1 MSEEVIVIGGGG
13 HARVVID
20 CVQASGD
27 AVVGILDDA
36 LAVGSTVLDV
46 PVLGNITDY
55 KKYPDK
61 KFMIAIGSNAVRRRL
76 AERMTAEWYTAVHP
90 RAVVSQ
96 YAVLGAGCVVM
107 PNAVIN
113 AGAVVGAHCIINT
126 GAIVEHD
133 SRLADYVHIS
143 PAAALAGTVSVGA
156 ETHIGIGAVVR
167 NNIQICGGCT
177 VGAGAVVVKNI
188 TESGIYV
195 GVPAHME

>member
-20 CVQASGD
+20 GIQACGD

-36 LAVGSTVLDV
+36 LAVGSTVLGI
-46 PVLGNITDY
+46 PVLGKTADWQR
-55 KKYPDK
+55 YPDK
-61 KFMIAIGSNAVRRRL
+61 KFLIAVGSNAVRRRL
-76 AERMTAEWYTAVHP
+76 AESMTTEWYTMVHP

-96 YAVLGAGCVVM
+96 YAQIGAGCVVM

-133 SRLADYVHIS
+133 NRIADYVHIS
-143 PAAALAGTVSVGA
+143 PAAALAGTVTVGA
-156 ETHIGIGAVVR
+156 ETHIGIGAQVR

-177 VGAGAVVVKNI
+177 VGAGAVIVKNI
-188 TESGIYV
+188 TERGIYV
-195 GVPAHME
+195 GVPAHKQ

>member
-20 CVQASGD
+20 GIQACGD

-36 LAVGSTVLDV
+36 LAVGSTVLGI
-46 PVLGNITDY
+46 PVLGKTADWQR
-55 KKYPDK
+55 YPDK
-61 KFMIAIGSNAVRRRL
+61 KFLIAVGSNAVRRRL
-76 AERMTAEWYTAVHP
+76 AESMTAEWYTMVHP

-96 YAVLGAGCVVM
+96 YAQIGAGCVVM

-133 SRLADYVHIS
+133 NRLADYVHIS
-143 PAAALAGTVSVGA
+143 PAAALAGTVTVGA
-156 ETHIGIGAVVR
+156 ETHIGIGAQVR

-177 VGAGAVVVKNI
+177 VGAGAVIVKNI
-188 TESGIYV
+188 TERGIYV
-195 GVPAHME
+195 GVPAHKQ